1 MSNKDLP
8 KNETITQEEFLES
21 KLLEMMEA
29 KLQLV
34 ECNEIKLGVT
44 VQETEQ
50 LKGKM
55 KTTAEGDPLTNPQT
69 GEVLYWADSYY
80 ATVTFQGGE
89 LKVRITEEQ
98 FNTLTPSKKYLATG
112 RLNMVTPD
120 KGFAYLKAEFK
131 DFQRIF

>member
-1 MSNKDLP
+1 MSNKELP
-8 KNETITQEEFLES
+8 KNETITHDEFLES

-34 ECNEIKLGVT
+34 ECNDLKLGVT

-50 LKGKM
+50 LKGRQKLT
-55 KTTAEGDPLTNPQT
+55 KDGDPITDPQT
-69 GEVLYWADSYY
+69 GEIQYWADSYY

-98 FNTLTPSKKYLATG
+98 FKTLIPAKKYVASG
-112 RLNMVTPD
+112 RLTMVTPD

-131 DFQRIF
+131 DFSRIF